1 MKQQIPFHD
10 LICTSCRSAATGERL
25 PELDYAITEV
35 KVKNRDG
42 IEVTVPIDINVFDV
56 IYEGAGRSSARVL
69 ARVPCPSCQST
80 HQIDITAVRQA
91 PAVELE
97 QTICPKCRKA
107 VCVVG
112 DRLSIFYRS
121 ETPGEAWVEVAAELT
136 CPACGH
142 ETKRV
147 GNLRPDI
154 FDAGDNVVFVQFRKP
169 PEE

>member
-10 LICTSCRSAATGERL
+10 LICTSCRSAAAGERV

-35 KVKNRDG
+35 VVKNRAG
-42 IEVTVPIDINVFDV
+42 IEVTVPIEIKVFDV

-80 HQIDITAVRQA
+80 HQIDITAVREA

-97 QTICPKCRKA
+97 QTTCPKCKAA
-107 VCVVG
+107 VCVVSKG
-112 DRLSIFYRS
+112 PSIFYRS

-136 CPACGH
+136 CPSCGN
-142 ETKRV
+142 ETKQT